1 MSFLNLPKLPNSS
14 TKSEPNSTLLAL
26 DIGSSFIKCILA
38 QPINSSKINN
48 RIKFK
53 KTLSSGKLQIL
64 GFTKIPQSLN
74 NMSNGGIV
82 DISAVVDACEK
93 ALTDLETKT
102 NARAESVVVGISGE
116 LVKSKTSTIR
126 YRRDAPSKPITELE
140 LRELLDKIE
149 QRNLNK
155 LKTEISLETDN
166 PNTELSLINSS
177 VVSISIDGYRINNP
191 VGFKGAE
198 VLIEYY
204 TAFAPSVAISA
215 IEKVCAELELDLLTV
230 VVEPFAVAR
239 ACLGDDIDAELS
251 AIFIDVGANS
261 TSISIV
267 DSGDICGTKMFNIG
281 GFSFTRQIAESLN
294 VASKKAELIKLHL
307 EDDTKLSDTLIA
319 KATAAINRSLSVW
332 QAGVEMALDDFKNI
346 EPLPQDIF
354 LSGGSS
360 QLLPL
365 EETLALSEW
374 YQSLPF
380 VRRPLIHILNPLDL
394 PDFVFTEDT
403 DKFDASFIVALGLLR
418 VAVDTLLV
426 APDKSSLREKFSKLL
441 SR

>member
-1 MSFLNLPKLPNSS
+1 MSFFNLPKLPNGS
-14 TKSEPNSTLLAL
+14 TNSDSNSTLLAL

-38 QPINSSKINN
+38 HPADSGKVSSP
-48 RIKFK
+48 IKFK

-64 GFTKIPQSLN
+64 GFTKVPQSLN
-74 NMSNGGIV
+74 NMSSGGIV
-82 DISAVVDACEK
+82 DISAVVDVCEK
-93 ALTDLETKT
+93 AITDLEIKT
-102 NARAESVVVGISGE
+102 GEHAKSVVVGISGE
-116 LVKSKTSTIR
+116 LVKSRTSTIR
-126 YRRDAPSKPITELE
+126 YRRDTPNKPITEPE

-166 PNTELSLINSS
+166 PNAELSLINSS

-204 TAFAPSVAISA
+204 TAFAPSVAVSA

-230 VVEPFAVAR
+230 VVEPFAIAR
-239 ACLGDDIDAELS
+239 ACLGDDVDTEFS
-251 AIFIDVGANS
+251 AILVDIGASS
-261 TSISIV
+261 TSVSVV

-281 GFSFTRQIAESLN
+281 GLSFTRQIAESLN
-294 VASKKAELIKLHL
+294 ITSKKAELIKLHL

-319 KATAAINRSLSVW
+319 KATAAIDRSLSVW
-332 QAGVEMALDDFKNI
+332 QAGIEMALDDFKNI
-346 EPLPQDIF
+346 EPLPRDIF

-360 QLLPL
+360 QLFPL
-365 EETLALSEW
+365 EETLALSNW

-380 VRRPLIHILNPLDL
+380 ARRPLIHILNPLDL
-394 PDFVFTEDT
+394 PDFVFNEDA
-403 DKFDASFIVALGLLR
+403 DKLDASFIVALGLLR

-426 APDKSSLREKFSKLL
+426 SPDKSSLREKFSKLL